1 MLKYPSF
8 MNVVRTARAGSAI
21 EDYCRACK
29 TDRMHTVIAAD
40 PQGQPL
46 RVTCGFCRSE
56 HNYRGGPRVSTEES
70 PATPQASGRSSATS
84 AQPASSIQPR
94 ARRPS
99 GDAFPIVSDRER
111 SAPPVMVSQDSS
123 IDLELLLRRI
133 IREETGITAV
143 APAEKWRGGSLVLR
157 PGTPGLQEKTIPI
170 ETFFHKVVM
179 LRNRLRTL
187 EQQINASDLPDD
199 AKVKLQAYVSGC
211 YGSLTTFNVLFADED
226 DQFKGNS
233 GE

>member
-1 MLKYPSF
+1 MA
-8 MNVVRTARAGSAI
+8 VVRTARAGSAI

-46 RVTCGFCRSE
+46 RVSCGFCRSE
-56 HNYRGGPRVSTEES
+56 HNYRGGPRVAPAAPGAPTEAGS
-70 PATPQASGRSSATS
+70 RPAAP
-84 AQPASSIQPR
+84 SIQPR
-94 ARRPS
+94 ARPAAS
-99 GDAFPIVSDRER
+99 DAFPIVSERER
-111 SAPPVMVSQDSS
+111 RAPPVMVSQDSS

-157 PGTPGLQEKTIPI
+157 PGTPGLQEKSIPI
-170 ETFFHKVVM
+170 ETFFHKIVM

-187 EQQINASDLPDD
+187 EQQVNASDLPDD
-199 AKVKLQAYVSGC
+199 AKVKLQAYISGC
-211 YGSLTTFNVLFADED
+211 YGSLTTFNVLFASEE
-226 DQFKGNS
+226 DQFS
-233 GE
+233 GTSGD